1 MPTARVG
8 VGVGSNGGPGHGAAV
23 VVPGAG
29 AAVLLLRV
37 VALAALVHPQQ
48 HRAQA
53 LGREPAA
60 LQVTGN
66 TGGTQRVSGR
76 SHYSPPNR
84 TGREN
89 LRRKGGCGRGSGR
102 WVRAWVGNGFSMRSY
117 SMAEAPVADGDLRL
131 QLPRRGAGGG
141 GGLADEVW
149 ECGKRERERSRE

>member
-8 VGVGSNGGPGHGAAV
+8 VGVGSNGGPGHGAVV

-60 LQVTGN
+60 LQVTGS
-66 TGGTQRVSGR
+66 TACQRRLALLATEPKEHGESEEERRLQQGLGEVGSCLGGERLLNALVL
-76 SHYSPPNR
+76 H
-84 TGREN
+84 
-89 LRRKGGCGRGSGR
+89 GGGP
-102 WVRAWVGNGFSMRSY
+102 
-117 SMAEAPVADGDLRL
+117 AEAAATDGDLR
-131 QLPRRGAGGG
+131 PRRRGGA
-141 GGLADEVW
+141 VW
-149 ECGKRERERSRE
+149 VVVAPG

>member
-8 VGVGSNGGPGHGAAV
+8 VGVGSNGGPGHGAVV

-29 AAVLLLRV
+29 ATVLLLRV

-66 TGGTQRVSGR
+66 NT
-76 SHYSPPNR
+76 H
-84 TGREN
+84 
-89 LRRKGGCGRGSGR
+89 
-102 WVRAWVGNGFSMRSY
+102 
-117 SMAEAPVADGDLRL
+117 
-131 QLPRRGAGGG
+131 RGAHSVS
-141 GGLADEVW
+141 AAA
-149 ECGKRERERSRE
+149 RITRHRTERARRI